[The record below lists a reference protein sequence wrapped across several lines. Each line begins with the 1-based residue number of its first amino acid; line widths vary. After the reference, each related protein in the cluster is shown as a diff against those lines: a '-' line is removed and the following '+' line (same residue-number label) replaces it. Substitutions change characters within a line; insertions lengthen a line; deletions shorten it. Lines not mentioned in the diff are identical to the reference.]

1 MRFVLTICFVSLI
14 ALNGIAFAQVSV
26 AGSQRA
32 EGFNS
37 AIYGLGFSAGPA
49 SGIGISFRNH
59 LPSKSSYQII
69 AGIIK
74 VKSNISASVGAE
86 YQYDLVRGNTT
97 RFYFGP
103 SISYFY
109 SGENGNTFEAPFR
122 FGIGLGGEFDVQEA
136 LHISIE
142 GVFTY
147 FSDGSIVPLPQIA
160 AHYYFY

>member
-1 MRFVLTICFVSLI
+1 MRLI
-14 ALNGIAFAQVSV
+14 MFIYFIFSVALSGMAQAQVNV

-32 EGFNS
+32 EGFSSN
-37 AIYGLGFSAGPA
+37 IYGLGFSAGPA
-49 SGIGISFRNH
+49 SGVGISFRDH

-74 VKSNISASVGAE
+74 LKSKVSASVGAE

-97 RFYFGP
+97 RFFFGP
-103 SISYFY
+103 SASYFY
-109 SGENGNTFEAPFR
+109 SGENQNTFDAPFR
-122 FGIGLGGEFDVQEA
+122 FGVGLGGEFDVQEA

-147 FSDGSIVPLPQIA
+147 FSDGSIVPLPQFA
-160 AHYYFY
+160 MHYYFY